1 MPVYKSKAQREE
13 AAAAAV
19 AAAPPPLA
27 TMPYTAPVQQ
37 FTTMTAQEIDA
48 EIEKA
53 FKVLDDPS
61 KTAVQKKR
69 AQDYLRSYANM
80 KTLPYKKPEP
90 VVEGPNQNEVNMRL
104 TGKAIARFNG
114 VPGSE
119 GTGKRRGHGVKGGYG
134 VKAPARLTK
143 GTAPA
148 KAFMARLRAMRKC

>member
-1 MPVYKSKAQREE
+1 MPQ
-13 AAAAAV
+13 
-19 AAAPPPLA
+19 
-27 TMPYTAPVQQ
+27 QQ
-37 FTTMTAQEIDA
+37 FTTMTAEEIDA
-48 EIEKA
+48 EIAKA

-69 AQDYLRSYANM
+69 AQDYLRYYANM

-90 VVEGPNQNEVNMRL
+90 VADGPNVNESNMRVV
-104 TGKAIARFNG
+104 GKMIARFNG

-119 GTGKRRGHGVKGGYG
+119 GTGKKRRGHGVK
-134 VKAPARLTK
+134 KPARLTK